1 MQGKADMKYEPGRGV
16 RGEGVGGRGG
26 RGRGRARRIEYKEEN
41 GYG

>member
-16 RGEGVGGRGG
+16 RGGECGGRGG
-26 RGRGRARRIEYKEEN
+26 GGRGRARRIEYKEEN